1 MTSLNWTGQIK
12 AQSPHRRQI
21 TEISPLAIRA
31 TYEEHLRGQ
40 WPILSF
46 CSRRSSFHISSFNQL
61 DIFGYFL
68 VRRSLLPKLSSDS
81 NLTKSKQEPSE
92 QKRYGKRENTSKW
105 RDSPTVESFRSTFGV
120 LTANVKPRLVV
131 CGKRLEVSRHLAFY
145 IDFRLKKKK

>member
-1 MTSLNWTGQIK
+1 MYG
-12 AQSPHRRQI
+12 
-21 TEISPLAIRA
+21 
-31 TYEEHLRGQ
+31 EHLRGQ

-92 QKRYGKRENTSKW
+92 QKRHGKRENTSKW

-131 CGKRLEVSRHLAFY
+131 CGKRLEVSGHSTFY
-145 IDFRLKKKK
+145 IDFRLKKKNSTCAATSNYTKDGGSSFQTQKAAKRLVF